1 MRYLTPAVALA
12 ALLGLS
18 ACANAPGPFGTD
30 VEGYQTLDERLEGEA
45 QAEKD
50 VFDAAAAYE
59 PVQIALLN
67 AVRNPDV
74 PVDAKE
80 QIKEVDRQ
88 VMGALRAYRASVE
101 SEGEP
106 SKARLQAF
114 LAALQQAQQLVSQ
127 YAAKGGQ

>member
-1 MRYLTPAVALA
+1 MRHLTPAIALA

-18 ACANAPGPFGTD
+18 ACADAPGPFGTD
-30 VEGYQTLDERLEGEA
+30 VEGYQALDERLEGEA
-45 QAEKD
+45 QAQKD

-74 PVDAKE
+74 PADAKE
-80 QIKEVDRQ
+80 QIKQVDRQ

-101 SEGEP
+101 AKGTPSE
-106 SKARLQAF
+106 ARLQAF

-127 YAAKGGQ
+127 YGGQR